1 LEEIKS
7 LIYRGLKIEESQYS
21 IDIQCRINTAS
32 MGYFFFNTM
41 YVYDEGSWRIAYEA
55 VYSKMVM
62 VELYVKLNPVE
73 IR

>member
-7 LIYRGLKIEESQYS
+7 LIYRDLKVEESQYS
-21 IDIQCRINTAS
+21 IDIQRRINTAPI
-32 MGYFFFNTM
+32 GYFFFHMM
-41 YVYDEGSWRIAYEA
+41 YVYDESSWRIAYEA

-73 IR
+73 TG